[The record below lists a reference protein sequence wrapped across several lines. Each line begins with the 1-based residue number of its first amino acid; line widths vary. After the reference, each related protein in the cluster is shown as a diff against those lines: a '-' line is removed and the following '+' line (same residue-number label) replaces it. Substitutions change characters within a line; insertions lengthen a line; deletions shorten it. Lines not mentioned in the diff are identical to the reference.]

1 MKKRNIAK
9 AAVLLLVSCLLI
21 GCAGGQNGAGDQSEM
36 KEKGTS
42 QKKVEVEEPGDINAV
57 HLRDKDLL
65 YEQEDDTEVV
75 TMYLTVSSGNTSENT
90 NHTWEEIN
98 TYSVYDY
105 EKMGVERYQV
115 NGLLQV
121 GDENGPLSGEVGY
134 GENAPNAT
142 VQIRGQTSSRNAQ
155 KNYKIELKRNKGSW
169 NGQRTINLNKHQSDG
184 LRFRNE
190 LAYKLLQGIPQ
201 LMSLRTQFVHLYVKD
216 LTAGGNA
223 AFEDYGLYT
232 QVEQLNKT
240 ALRTHGLDENAHLY
254 KINFFEF
261 FRYED
266 IIRME
271 DDPEFD
277 REAFEKLLEIK
288 GDSDHTKLIEMLDAL
303 NDYSVSIDEILDTY
317 FDRENLMY
325 WLGFQILIGNVDTQS
340 RNVYLYSPQNS
351 QTWYLIPWDHDS
363 SLFNSEYEQKGFA
376 GKGSWEC
383 GVSNY
388 WGNVL
393 FQRCLKS
400 EDFRKELDGVIQE
413 LREYLSEERVGEL
426 ANRYAEVVK
435 PYAYRMPDLMHVELT
450 QQEYE
455 QVLSAVPGEIE
466 ENYQLYRESLEKPMP
481 FFIGVPEA
489 SGGELTIRWDSAYDF
504 DAEDITYTV
513 EIARDYLFTDVIYTK
528 EGQPLPEIVTKLP
541 TPGQYFVRIRA
552 TNESGQTQ
560 DAMDYYVTDAGKHFG
575 MKCFYVNEDG
585 SISEDIYEE

>member
-1 MKKRNIAK
+1 MKKRRIAK
-9 AAVLLLVSCLLI
+9 ATVLLLVSCLLI
-21 GCAGGQNGAGDQSEM
+21 GCAGGQNGAADKSET

-42 QKKVEVEEPGDINAV
+42 QKKVAVEEPQDINAV
-57 HLRDKDLL
+57 HLRDKELL
-65 YEQEDDTEVV
+65 YEQDDTEVV

-184 LRFRNE
+184 LRFRNK
-190 LAYKLLQGIPQ
+190 LSYKLLQGIPQ

-216 LTAGGNA
+216 LTAGENA

-261 FRYED
+261 YRYED
-266 IIRME
+266 VIRME
-271 DDPEFD
+271 DDPKFD
-277 REAFEKLLEIK
+277 REAIEKLLEIK

>member
-1 MKKRNIAK
+1 MKKRRIAK
-9 AAVLLLVSCLLI
+9 ATVLLLVSCLLI
-21 GCAGGQNGAGDQSEM
+21 GCAGGQNGAADKSET

-42 QKKVEVEEPGDINAV
+42 QKKVAVEEPQDINAV
-57 HLRDKDLL
+57 HLRDKELL
-65 YEQEDDTEVV
+65 YEQDDTEVV

-184 LRFRNE
+184 LRFRNK
-190 LAYKLLQGIPQ
+190 LSYKLLQGIPQ

-216 LTAGGNA
+216 LTAGENA

-261 FRYED
+261 YRYED
-266 IIRME
+266 VIRME
-271 DDPEFD
+271 DDPKFD

-363 SLFNSEYEQKGFA
+363 SLFNSEYEQKGFS

>member
-1 MKKRNIAK
+1 MKKRRIAK
-9 AAVLLLVSCLLI
+9 ATVLLLVSCLLI
-21 GCAGGQNGAGDQSEM
+21 GCAGGQNGAADKSET
-36 KEKGTS
+36 KEKGTY
-42 QKKVEVEEPGDINAV
+42 QKKVAVEEPQDINAV
-57 HLRDKDLL
+57 HLRDKELL
-65 YEQEDDTEVV
+65 YEQDDTEVV

-184 LRFRNE
+184 LRFRNK
-190 LAYKLLQGIPQ
+190 LSYKLLQGIPQ

-216 LTAGGNA
+216 LTAGENA

-261 FRYED
+261 YRYED
-266 IIRME
+266 VIRME
-271 DDPEFD
+271 DDPKFD

>member
-528 EGQPLPEIVTKLP
+528 EGQPLPEIVTKCQL
-541 TPGQYFVRIRA
+541 R
-552 TNESGQTQ
+552 
-560 DAMDYYVTDAGKHFG
+560 
-575 MKCFYVNEDG
+575 G
-585 SISEDIYEE
+585 SISYVSGQPMSRDRRRMLWTIT

>member
-1 MKKRNIAK
+1 MKKRRIAK
-9 AAVLLLVSCLLI
+9 ATVLLLVSCLLI
-21 GCAGGQNGAGDQSEM
+21 GCAGGQNGAADKSET

-42 QKKVEVEEPGDINAV
+42 QKKVAVEEPQDINAV
-57 HLRDKDLL
+57 HLRDKELL
-65 YEQEDDTEVV
+65 YEQDDTEVV

-184 LRFRNE
+184 LRFRNK
-190 LAYKLLQGIPQ
+190 LSYKLLQGIPQ

-216 LTAGGNA
+216 LTAGENA

-261 FRYED
+261 YRYED
-266 IIRME
+266 VIRME
-271 DDPEFD
+271 DDPKFN

>member
-1 MKKRNIAK
+1 MKKRRIAK
-9 AAVLLLVSCLLI
+9 ATVLLLVSCLLI
-21 GCAGGQNGAGDQSEM
+21 GCAGGQNGAADKSET

-42 QKKVEVEEPGDINAV
+42 QKKVAVEEPQDINAV
-57 HLRDKDLL
+57 HLRDKELL
-65 YEQEDDTEVV
+65 YEQDDTEVV

-184 LRFRNE
+184 LRFRNK
-190 LAYKLLQGIPQ
+190 LSYKLLQGIPQ

-216 LTAGGNA
+216 LTAGENA
-223 AFEDYGLYT
+223 TFEDYGLYT

-261 FRYED
+261 YRYED
-266 IIRME
+266 VIRME
-271 DDPEFD
+271 DDPKFD

>member
-1 MKKRNIAK
+1 MKKRRIAK
-9 AAVLLLVSCLLI
+9 ATVLLLVSCLLI
-21 GCAGGQNGAGDQSEM
+21 GCAGGQNGAADKSET

-42 QKKVEVEEPGDINAV
+42 QKKVAVEEPQDINAV
-57 HLRDKDLL
+57 HLRDKELL
-65 YEQEDDTEVV
+65 YEQDDTEVV

-184 LRFRNE
+184 LRFRNK
-190 LAYKLLQGIPQ
+190 LSYKLLQGIPQ

-216 LTAGGNA
+216 LTAGENA

-261 FRYED
+261 YRYED
-266 IIRME
+266 VIRME
-271 DDPEFD
+271 DDPKFD

-552 TNESGQTQ
+552 TNESAQTQ

>member
-1 MKKRNIAK
+1 MKKRRIAK
-9 AAVLLLVSCLLI
+9 ATVLLLVSCLLI
-21 GCAGGQNGAGDQSEM
+21 GCAGGQNGAADKSET

-42 QKKVEVEEPGDINAV
+42 QKKVAVEEPQDINAV
-57 HLRDKDLL
+57 HLRDKELL
-65 YEQEDDTEVV
+65 YEQDDTEVV

-184 LRFRNE
+184 LRFRNK
-190 LAYKLLQGIPQ
+190 LSYKLLQGIPQ

-216 LTAGGNA
+216 LTAGENA

-261 FRYED
+261 YRYED
-266 IIRME
+266 VIRME
-271 DDPEFD
+271 DDPKFD

-489 SGGELTIRWDSAYDF
+489 SGGEFTIRWDSAYDF

>member
-1 MKKRNIAK
+1 MKKRRIAK
-9 AAVLLLVSCLLI
+9 ATVLLLVSCLLI
-21 GCAGGQNGAGDQSEM
+21 GCAGGQNGAADKSET

-42 QKKVEVEEPGDINAV
+42 QKKVAVEEPQDINAV
-57 HLRDKDLL
+57 HLRDKELL
-65 YEQEDDTEVV
+65 YEQDDTEVV

-184 LRFRNE
+184 LRFRNK
-190 LAYKLLQGIPQ
+190 LSYKLLQGIPQ

-216 LTAGGNA
+216 LTAGENA

-261 FRYED
+261 YRYED
-266 IIRME
+266 VIRME
-271 DDPEFD
+271 DDPKFD
-277 REAFEKLLEIK
+277 RDAFEKLLEIK

>member
-1 MKKRNIAK
+1 MKKRRIAK
-9 AAVLLLVSCLLI
+9 ATVLLLVSCLLI
-21 GCAGGQNGAGDQSEM
+21 GCAGGQNGAAGKSET

-42 QKKVEVEEPGDINAV
+42 QKKVAVEEPQDINAV
-57 HLRDKDLL
+57 HLRDKELL
-65 YEQEDDTEVV
+65 YEQDDTEVV

-184 LRFRNE
+184 LRFRNK
-190 LAYKLLQGIPQ
+190 LSYKLLQGIPQ

-216 LTAGGNA
+216 LTAGENA

-261 FRYED
+261 YRYED
-266 IIRME
+266 VIRME
-271 DDPEFD
+271 DDPKFD

>member
-1 MKKRNIAK
+1 MKKRRIAK
-9 AAVLLLVSCLLI
+9 ATVLLLVSCLLI
-21 GCAGGQNGAGDQSEM
+21 GCAGGQNGAADKSET

-42 QKKVEVEEPGDINAV
+42 QKKVAVEEPQDINAV
-57 HLRDKDLL
+57 HLRDKELL
-65 YEQEDDTEVV
+65 YEQDDTEVV

-184 LRFRNE
+184 LRFRNK
-190 LAYKLLQGIPQ
+190 LSYKLLQGIPQ

-216 LTAGGNA
+216 LTAGENA

-261 FRYED
+261 YRYED
-266 IIRME
+266 VIRME
-271 DDPEFD
+271 DDPKFD

-528 EGQPLPEIVTKLP
+528 EGQSLPEIVTKLP

>member
-1 MKKRNIAK
+1 MKKRRIAK
-9 AAVLLLVSCLLI
+9 ATVLLLVSCLLI
-21 GCAGGQNGAGDQSEM
+21 GCAGGQNGAADKSET

-42 QKKVEVEEPGDINAV
+42 QKKVAAEEPQDINAV
-57 HLRDKDLL
+57 HLRDKELL
-65 YEQEDDTEVV
+65 YEQDDTEVV

-184 LRFRNE
+184 LRFRNK
-190 LAYKLLQGIPQ
+190 LSYKLLQGIPQ

-216 LTAGGNA
+216 LTAGENA

-261 FRYED
+261 YRYED
-266 IIRME
+266 VIRME
-271 DDPEFD
+271 DDPKFD